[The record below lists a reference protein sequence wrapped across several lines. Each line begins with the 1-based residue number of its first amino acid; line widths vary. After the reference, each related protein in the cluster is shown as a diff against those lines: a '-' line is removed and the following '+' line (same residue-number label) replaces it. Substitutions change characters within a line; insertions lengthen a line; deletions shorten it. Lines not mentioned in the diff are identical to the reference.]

1 MVVRV
6 TFGLFRIV
14 ASIYKAF
21 SVKAVG
27 KTVEC
32 LRELNRSKFLT
43 SSALSSLL
51 SAIIYPSGNLFIRH
65 LMPCPNFATWHMI
78 YVYIKER
85 KTMNKVYFSQ
95 IEVYSTRFGRLR
107 EKEALHSAVY
117 SSHEEAHESGK
128 ETLDRAVRECYEA
141 SDYCDGEEDL
151 AAFNDF
157 IEDGEVYYRWTIT
170 EIDLD
175 VLKSF
180 EFPKGNRYDLQ
191 PPAHVEYEYGLDG
204 ELLQRNNWW
213 YVDGVSDAGGG
224 VCFQNREGDELPG
237 AGTKF
242 QAGDFVRLKR
252 PLYAG
257 GERFSIDQVFVVE
270 GVPLRPTGGRP
281 FENTYHLCTVSKW
294 GDYLWDLDFHYP
306 FQGIHESELVPHDEE
321 VDENGA
327 LMFLSRLA
335 RGEINESEEIYKNL
349 TDGKIVLAPDISWTE
364 IPELAALA
372 GEESE

>member
-1 MVVRV
+1 MGV
-6 TFGLFRIV
+6 
-14 ASIYKAF
+14 S
-21 SVKAVG
+21 
-27 KTVEC
+27 E
-32 LRELNRSKFLT
+32 
-43 SSALSSLL
+43 
-51 SAIIYPSGNLFIRH
+51 SGFICIRH
-65 LMPCPNFATWHMI
+65 LIVCSILATSLLI
-78 YVYIKER
+78 YTSIRER
-85 KTMNKVYFSQ
+85 GKHMNKVFFSQ
-95 IEVYSTRFGRLR
+95 VEVYSTRVGRLR
-107 EKEALHSAVY
+107 EKDALHSAVY
-117 SSHEEAHESGK
+117 FSHEEAYESGK

-141 SDYCDGEEDL
+141 SDYCDGEGDPT
-151 AAFNDF
+151 AFEDF
-157 IEDGEVYYRWTIT
+157 IKDGEVFCRWTIT
-170 EIDLD
+170 DIDLD

-191 PPAHVEYEYGLDG
+191 PPAHVEYEYDLDG

-213 YVDGVSDAGGG
+213 YIDGVSEAGGG

-252 PLYAG
+252 PLKAG
-257 GERFSIDQVFVVE
+257 GERFSIEQVFVVE
-270 GVPLRPTGGRP
+270 GIPQRPDGGRP
-281 FENTYHLCTVSKW
+281 FENTYHLCAVSKW

-306 FQGIHESELVPHDEE
+306 FQGIHESELVLHDEE

-335 RGEINESEEIYKNL
+335 RGEFNESEEIHKRL
-349 TDGKIVLAPDISWTE
+349 IDEKIVLSTDISWTE